1 MTPQYM
7 TMFGFGNAN
16 CLQAAIASLLDKKI
30 EELPNFSDFGKEW
43 HWKTCEWLSE
53 HGYGTIWV
61 AAETVKDL
69 IVSDCL
75 CIAIFDTGTH
85 EDHAKVGRWRSTY
98 DYLDE
103 HDKMHWRFNV
113 EEVFDPNP
121 HPDFECVALRGL
133 LLIFPA
139 GLN

>member
-1 MTPQYM
+1 MNE
-7 TMFGFGNAN
+7 FGFGNGN

-30 EELPNFSDFGKEW
+30 DELPNFSDFGKEW
-43 HWKTCEWLSE
+43 HRKTSEWLLD

-61 AAETVKDL
+61 AAESVKDL

-75 CIAIFDTGTH
+75 CIAVFDTGTH
-85 EDHAKVGRWRSTY
+85 EDHAKVGRWRSTH
-98 DYLDE
+98 DYEMEDGT
-103 HDKMHWRFNV
+103 MHWHYTV

-121 HPDFECVALRGL
+121 HPNFECVALRGL
-133 LLIFPA
+133 LLVFRS